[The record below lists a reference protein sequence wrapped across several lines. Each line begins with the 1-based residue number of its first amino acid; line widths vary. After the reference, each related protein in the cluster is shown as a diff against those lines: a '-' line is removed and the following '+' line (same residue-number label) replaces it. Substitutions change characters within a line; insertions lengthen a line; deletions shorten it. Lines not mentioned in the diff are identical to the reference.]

1 MVLAR
6 TDGVLLIAGWVM
18 TAVKVVLK
26 DVVDVV
32 SAEIGIDALRLP
44 IGVAEELLGV
54 AWNTD
59 TELEVLPTEAEIW
72 IDALRLPTGV
82 AEELLGVAWNADTEL
97 EVPLTEAKTVPGR
110 GIEEEPCNAAME
122 VGVLIT
128 TVSVV
133 VEEPP
138 LRVTVVVKV
147 NATLAGETEG

>member
-59 TELEVLPTEAEIW
+59 TELEV
-72 IDALRLPTGV
+72 
-82 AEELLGVAWNADTEL
+82 
-97 EVPLTEAKTVPGR
+97 PLTEAKTVPGR
-110 GIEEEPCNAAME
+110 GTEEEPCNAAME

-128 TVSVV
+128 TISVV